1 MNMKHITKIRASLSI
16 HTRKKTSNLLEGAY
30 NSIYKGKS
38 MNFQDLREYVV
49 GDNIKDI
56 DWKASARSNKILI
69 KQFIAEKKHNILFII
84 DSGKKMLAN
93 SKKLESKKDIAI
105 MTVGTIAYLVDKN
118 GDSVGAICNGQ
129 NGINYFGFNTGL
141 NNIEKILTHYEKETP
156 SSGNLNRLV
165 EYVHKHI
172 KRKMI
177 IFIVT
182 DIDGINSITDDTY
195 KKLSTMNDVMLINIS
210 DASISEVDSYDV
222 DQESYI
228 PYYMWDDEKLKDEE
242 LRIQE
247 KMYKE
252 VEEKLKKYKIAVKT
266 IDCEKNI
273 VNDIFKLLE
282 RRKNANF
289 Y

>member
-1 MNMKHITKIRASLSI
+1 MNMKHITKVRASLSI
-16 HTRKKTSNLLEGAY
+16 HTRRKTSNLLEGVY

-69 KQFIAEKKHNILFII
+69 KQFIAEKKHNILFIM
-84 DSGKKMLAN
+84 DSGKKMLAD
-93 SKKLESKKDIAI
+93 SKELEPKKDIAI
-105 MTVGTIAYLVDKN
+105 MTIGTIAYLIDKN

-129 NGINYFGFNTGL
+129 KGINYFGFNTGL
-141 NNIEKILTHYEKETP
+141 NNIEKILTHYEKEIP
-156 SSGNLNRLV
+156 SGGNLNKLV
-165 EYVHKHI
+165 EYVYKHI

-195 KKLSTMNDVMLINIS
+195 KKLSAMHDVMLINIS
-210 DASISEVDSYDV
+210 DASISEIDSYDM
-222 DQESYI
+222 DQESYV
-228 PYYMWDDEKLKDEE
+228 PYYMWEDEELKKEE

-247 KMYKE
+247 KIYSE
-252 VEEKLKKYKIAVKT
+252 AEDKLKKYKIAVKT

-273 VNDIFKLLE
+273 VNDIYKLLE